1 VEAAEDLVKHI
12 RKFEMLGYVLK
23 VNTVRDYRMRDE
35 EWPCS
40 VMAAFK
46 KPTGLLGTPEEV
58 WLPKKARFGF

>member
-1 VEAAEDLVKHI
+1 
-12 RKFEMLGYVLK
+12 MLGYVVK
-23 VNTVRDYRMRDE
+23 VGTVRDYRVRDE

-46 KPTGLLGTPEEV
+46 KPTRLLGTPEEV